1 MVGGLIMTHDE
12 ELKALHDECD
22 RLIALMDGNSF
33 RKIEQWAEDRN
44 LIRGATPHAQMLKLT
59 EEVGELA
66 AGIARGQMPKIEDSI
81 GDCVVV
87 LTILA
92 KQYCLNIEDCI
103 AYAYDEI
110 KDRKGKLVD
119 GVFIKEEV

>member
-1 MVGGLIMTHDE
+1 MTHAE

-22 RLIALMDGNSF
+22 RLIALMDSNPF

-92 KQYCLNIEDCI
+92 KQYGLNIEDCI

-110 KDRKGKLVD
+110 KDRKGKMVD
-119 GVFIKEEV
+119 VSVSGETLS